1 MRTDP
6 LLNIPQ
12 QSSGAPDKLRRKLI
26 YRQTEDIMGLATFAL
41 NTSPYFQYNGKLYK
55 LLDETASVGVAGFR
69 RCYCCSNSDT
79 KHKGTRYYFPCSTR
93 HSATWNIACS
103 RLSVSGGL
111 KKRTGDEW
119 GLVGG
124 GLKKRTGDEWGLVG
138 KKERSGEPVSI
149 VLKTLFR
156 YTSSWYTL

>member
-26 YRQTEDIMGLATFAL
+26 YRQTEDIMGLGTFAL
-41 NTSPYFQYNGKLYK
+41 NASPYFQYNGKLYK
-55 LLDETASVGVAGFR
+55 WLDGTASVGVAGFR

-93 HSATWNIACS
+93 HSAAWNKGRYHVFTLLFLRSPSPAGYHKNHPSQYTTTCN
-103 RLSVSGGL
+103 SVTTQIL
-111 KKRTGDEW
+111 F
-119 GLVGG
+119 
-124 GLKKRTGDEWGLVG
+124 
-138 KKERSGEPVSI
+138 
-149 VLKTLFR
+149 TLLNGAFWC
-156 YTSSWYTL
+156 YNL